1 MDKPRTGQA
10 EKRRIRRM
18 ILFAVLAIVIGGV
31 TVGISQIKPAA
42 QSVER
47 DTLLTGKVERG
58 PMLREVRGPGQLVP
72 IDIRWV
78 SAPIEGRVERIPS
91 LPGVTVTPDTVIM
104 ELSNPE
110 IEQNAFEAES
120 NLRSAEADLKNLEA
134 QLASSLLNQQ
144 AQVASAESQAE
155 QEKLQVEAN
164 ERMYN
169 EKLIPEIT
177 LKLSK
182 LKYDQ
187 LTKQV
192 KIERERYIQAKSSN
206 AAQLSSQRAKVE
218 QLRALYELR
227 RRQVE
232 YLKVRSGIP
241 GVLQEVPVQVGQR
254 APAGTNLAR
263 VAQPDRLKAELRI
276 PETQAKDVKLGM
288 KVSIDTRPA
297 IIPGHVI
304 RIAPSSTDGAVT
316 MDVALD
322 GPLPPGARPNLQV
335 DGTVELERLSDV
347 LYVGRPNY
355 GQPNSQI
362 EVFKLVDGG
371 KEATRVPVQFGRMSV
386 STIEVVNG
394 LKVGD
399 EIILSDTAQYDGADR
414 IRLN

>member
-1 MDKPRTGQA
+1 MDKPRTGQV
-10 EKRRIRRM
+10 EKRRLRRM
-18 ILFAVLAIVIGGV
+18 ILFAVLAVVIGGV
-31 TVGISQIKPAA
+31 TVGISQMKPAA
-42 QSVER
+42 PSVES

-78 SAPIEGRVERIPS
+78 SAPIEGRVERIT
-91 LPGVTVTPDTVIM
+91 LPGVTVTPDTVLL

-120 NLRSAEADLKNLEA
+120 NLRSSEADLKNLEA

-144 AQVASAESQAE
+144 AQVSAAESQAE

-164 ERMYN
+164 ERMYS

-177 LKLSK
+177 LKLSR

-192 KIERERYIQAKSSN
+192 KIERERYTQAKSSN
-206 AAQLSSQRAKVE
+206 AAQISSQRAKVG
-218 QLRALYELR
+218 QLQALYELR

-232 YLKVRSGIP
+232 QLKVRAGLN
-241 GVLQEVPVQVGQR
+241 GVLQEMPMQVGQR

-276 PETQAKDVKLGM
+276 PETQAKDVKAGM
-288 KVSIDTRPA
+288 RVSIDTRPV
-297 IIPGHVI
+297 IIPGHVL

-335 DGTVELERLSDV
+335 DGTIELERLSDV

-355 GQPNSQI
+355 GQPNSKI
-362 EVFKLVDGG
+362 EVFKLTDGG
-371 KEATRVPVQFGRMSV
+371 KEAERVPVQFGRMSV
-386 STIEVVNG
+386 STIEVVSG

-399 EIILSDTAQYDGADR
+399 QIILSDTAQYDGYNR